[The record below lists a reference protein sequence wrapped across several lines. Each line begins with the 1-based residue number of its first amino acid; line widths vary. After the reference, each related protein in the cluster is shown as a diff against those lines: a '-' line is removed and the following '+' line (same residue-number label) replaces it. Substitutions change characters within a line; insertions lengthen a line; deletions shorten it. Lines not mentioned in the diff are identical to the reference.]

1 MKPQIANMMLR
12 ILRGETVIID
22 CSNEEVAKTTFKE
35 LKEATEW
42 LIQKNQMSEMK
53 LSMPEKM

>member
-42 LIQKNQMSEMK
+42 LMQKNQMSEMK
-53 LSMPEKM
+53 LSMSEKM

>member
-1 MKPQIANMMLR
+1 MKPQIANITLR

-35 LKEATEW
+35 LKGATEW
-42 LIQKNQMSEMK
+42 LIQKNQMSEMR

>member
-1 MKPQIANMMLR
+1 MKPQIANITLR

-22 CSNEEVAKTTFKE
+22 CSNEEVAKTTFKK
-35 LKEATEW
+35 LKGANEW
-42 LIQKNQMSEMK
+42 LIQKNQMSEMR

>member
-42 LIQKNQMSEMK
+42 LIQKNQMLEMK